1 MKFLQ
6 TFHCLIGNHLV
17 NKQTEICR
25 LCFYLRSWDLL
36 KQINVNL
43 STLNNIN
50 LFEIVVGRIE
60 INRGMELDTNVNIL

>member
-25 LCFYLRSWDLL
+25 LYFYLRSWDLL